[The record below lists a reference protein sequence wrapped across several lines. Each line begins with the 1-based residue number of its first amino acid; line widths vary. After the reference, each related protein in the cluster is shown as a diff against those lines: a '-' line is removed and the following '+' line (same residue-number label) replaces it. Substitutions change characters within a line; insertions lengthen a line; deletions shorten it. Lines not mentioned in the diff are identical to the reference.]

1 MLVNPSEILTN
12 TEITADK
19 SNAIHSTVDSD
30 LFKGKPFEILK
41 KKMVNIPDENQAFHY
56 VTNGDF
62 SMSECLLYCLKLAG
76 PSDIFVA
83 TWSISELAIRQL
95 LIMKEKG
102 FVKSCQF
109 ILDPRVKV
117 RNPKPLQL
125 LQNNFPFAY
134 VACHAKV
141 SLIKSDKHH
150 IDIVS
155 SANLSRNP
163 RIERGVIY
171 NNKEIFDF
179 DKKWM
184 DDAFNRRTT

>member
-1 MLVNPSEILTN
+1 MI
-12 TEITADK
+12 
-19 SNAIHSTVDSD
+19 
-30 LFKGKPFEILK
+30 
-41 KKMVNIPDENQAFHY
+41 NIPDENQAFHY

-117 RNPKPLQL
+117 RNPKPCSSYKIIFHLRML
-125 LQNNFPFAY
+125 LATQR
-134 VACHAKV
+134 

-179 DKKWM
+179 DKQWM